1 MSLAL
6 VGVVAVADNG
16 VIGQGNALPW
26 HISADLKRFRALTL
40 GKPLIMGRKTFASIG
55 RALPGRET
63 IVVTRDAKF
72 VPPSGVFVAS
82 TIDAASHLA
91 AARADV
97 LGASEIIVAGGGE
110 IYAALLDRIDLLHM
124 TYVHCT
130 PAGDAFFPPIDWSH
144 WREVFREDHLP
155 EAGDSAGY
163 TWATY
168 IRIGS
173 LSLATKAL

>member
-55 RALPGRET
+55 RVLPGRET

-72 VPPSGVFVAS
+72 VPPPGVFTAS
-82 TIDAASHLA
+82 TIDAALQLA
-91 AARADV
+91 TVRAGA

-110 IYAALLDRIDLLHM
+110 IYAALLDRIDRLHM
-124 TYVHCT
+124 TYVHCR
-130 PAGDAFFPPIDWSH
+130 PEGDAFFPPIDWSR
-144 WREVFREDHLP
+144 WREVFREDHAS
-155 EAGDSAGY
+155 EAPGDAGY

-168 IRIGS
+168 IHIGS
-173 LSLATKAL
+173 LSLAPKAF

>member
-1 MSLAL
+1 MSPAL

-72 VPPSGVFVAS
+72 VPPPGVFVAS
-82 TIDAASHLA
+82 TIDAALQLA
-91 AARADV
+91 TIRAGA
-97 LGASEIIVAGGGE
+97 LGAPEIIVAGGGE
-110 IYAALLDRIDLLHM
+110 IYASLLERIDLLHM
-124 TYVHCT
+124 TYVHCR
-130 PAGDAFFPPIDWSH
+130 PEGDAFLPPIDWSH
-144 WREVFREDHLP
+144 WREVFREDHLS
-155 EAGDSAGY
+155 GTGHDAGY
-163 TWATY
+163 TWADY
-168 IRIGS
+168 IRTGS
-173 LSLATKAL
+173 LSLAPKAL

>member
-1 MSLAL
+1 MSLSL

-72 VPPSGVFVAS
+72 VPPSGVF
-82 TIDAASHLA
+82 A
-91 AARADV
+91 AATIEAALQLATIRAGA
-97 LGASEIIVAGGGE
+97 LGAPEIFVAGGGE
-110 IYAALLDRIDLLHM
+110 IYAALLDRIDRLHV
-124 TYVHCT
+124 TYVHST
-130 PAGDAFFPPIDWSH
+130 PEGDAFFPAIDWSH
-144 WREVFREDHLP
+144 WREVFREDHAP
-155 EAGDSAGY
+155 EAPGDAGY
-163 TWATY
+163 TWADY

-173 LSLATKAL
+173 LSLAPKAL

>member
-1 MSLAL
+1 MSPLL

-26 HISADLKRFRALTL
+26 HISADLKRFRTLTL

-72 VPPSGVFVAS
+72 APPPGVFTAA
-82 TIDAASHLA
+82 TIDAALRRA
-91 AARADV
+91 AGRADI
-97 LGASEIIVAGGGE
+97 LGAPEIIVAGGGE
-110 IYAALLDRIDLLHM
+110 IYAALLDRIDRLHM

-130 PAGDAFFPPIDWSH
+130 PEGDAFFPPIDWSH

-155 EAGDSAGY
+155 EAGNDAGY
-163 TWATY
+163 TWADY

-173 LSLATKAL
+173 LSPAPKAL

>member
-1 MSLAL
+1 VTLAL

-55 RALPGRET
+55 RPLPGRET

-72 VPPSGVFVAS
+72 APPPGVFVAP
-82 TIDAASHLA
+82 TIDAALQLA
-91 AARADV
+91 AVRADV

-130 PAGDAFFPPIDWSH
+130 PAGDAFFPPVDWSH
-144 WREVFREDHLP
+144 WREVSREDHLP

-168 IRIGS
+168 IRVGS
-173 LSLATKAL
+173 LSLASKAL

>member
-16 VIGQGNALPW
+16 IIGQGNALPW

-72 VPPSGVFVAS
+72 VPPPGVFVAS
-82 TIDAASHLA
+82 TIDAALQLA
-91 AARADV
+91 AARADA

-124 TYVHCT
+124 TFVHCT
-130 PAGDAFFPPIDWSH
+130 PAGDAFFPPIDWSN
-144 WREVFREDHLP
+144 WREVSREGHLP
-155 EAGDSAGY
+155 QAGDSAGY

>member
-16 VIGQGNALPW
+16 VIGQDNALPW

-72 VPPSGVFVAS
+72 VPPPGVFVAS
-82 TIDAASHLA
+82 TIDAALHLGT
-91 AARADV
+91 ARADV
-97 LGASEIIVAGGGE
+97 LGAPEIIIAGGGE

-130 PAGDAFFPPIDWSH
+130 PAGDAFFPPIDWSR

-155 EAGDSAGY
+155 EARDSAGY

-168 IRIGS
+168 MSIGS
-173 LSLATKAL
+173 LSLAPKAL

>member
-1 MSLAL
+1 MSLTL

-26 HISADLKRFRALTL
+26 HISDDLKRFRGLTL
-40 GKPLIMGRKTFASIG
+40 GKPLIMGRKTFAAIG

-72 VPPSGVFVAS
+72 VPPAGVFTAA
-82 TIDAASHLA
+82 TIDAALQLA
-91 AARADV
+91 TTRADL

-130 PAGDAFFPPIDWSH
+130 PEGDAFFPPIDWSH

-155 EAGDSAGY
+155 ETGGDAGY
-163 TWATY
+163 TWADY
-168 IRIGS
+168 IRAGS
-173 LSLATKAL
+173 LSLAPEAL